1 MAKLQGDF
9 RKFMNKNYLG
19 SWDIPDGDDLIAT
32 IDHVEQEQVENAKGK
47 ELKLTIHFTDRGLK
61 PMILN
66 STNSQRISK
75 VAGTTRVEKWSGIRI
90 VIYTEKVN
98 AFGTTTDAL
107 RIRDYAPKSKEL
119 FCNECGAEIVGSGK
133 YTAKAIAERAKV
145 KYGEYL
151 CMDCAMARAEKST
164 EPEQTEPT
172 QKEQTE
178 EV

>member
-1 MAKLQGDF
+1 
-9 RKFMNKNYLG
+9 
-19 SWDIPDGDDLIAT
+19 
-32 IDHVEQEQVENAKGK
+32 
-47 ELKLTIHFTDRGLK
+47 
-61 PMILN
+61 MILN

-75 VAGTTRVEKWSGIRI
+75 VAGTTRVEKWDGITI
-90 VIYTEKVN
+90 AIYTEKVQ
-98 AFGTTTDAL
+98 AFGSISDAL

-151 CMDCAMARAEKST
+151 CMDCAMARAEKSA
-164 EPEQTEPT
+164 EPEPVQE
-172 QKEQTE
+172 EQTE

>member
-32 IDHVEQEQVENAKGK
+32 IDHVEREQVENAKGK

-75 VAGTTRVEKWSGIRI
+75 VAGTTRVEKWDGITI
-90 VIYTEKVN
+90 AIYTEKVQ
-98 AFGTTTDAL
+98 AFGSISDAL
-107 RIRDYAPKSKEL
+107 RIRDYTPKSKEL

-151 CMDCAMARAEKST
+151 CMDCAMARAEKKSES
-164 EPEQTEPT
+164 EPVQE
-172 QKEQTE
+172 EQTE

>member
-47 ELKLTIHFTDRGLK
+47 EEKLTIHFTDRGLK

-66 STNSQRISK
+66 TTNSQRISR
-75 VAGTTRVEKWSGIRI
+75 VAGTTRVEKWDGTTIA
-90 VIYTEKVN
+90 IYTEKVQ
-98 AFGTTTDAL
+98 AFGSISDAL

-151 CMDCAMARAEKST
+151 CMDCAMARAEKKSET
-164 EPEQTEPT
+164 EPLQE
-172 QKEQTE
+172 EQTE

>member
-32 IDHVEQEQVENAKGK
+32 IDHVEREQVENAKGK
-47 ELKLTIHFTDRGLK
+47 ELKLTIHFADRGLK

-75 VAGTTRVEKWSGIRI
+75 VAGTTRVEKWDGITI
-90 VIYTEKVN
+90 AIYTEKVQ
-98 AFGTTTDAL
+98 AFGSISDAL

-151 CMDCAMARAEKST
+151 CMDCATARAEKKSES
-164 EPEQTEPT
+164 EPVQE
-172 QKEQTE
+172 EQTE

>member
-32 IDHVEQEQVENAKGK
+32 IDHVEREQVENAKGK
-47 ELKLTIHFTDRGLK
+47 ELKLTIHFADRGLK

-75 VAGTTRVEKWSGIRI
+75 VAGTTRVEKWDGITI
-90 VIYTEKVN
+90 AIYTEKVQ
-98 AFGTTTDAL
+98 AFGSISDAL
-107 RIRDYAPKSKEL
+107 RIRDYVPKSKEL

-151 CMDCAMARAEKST
+151 CMDCAMARAEKKSES
-164 EPEQTEPT
+164 EPVQE
-172 QKEQTE
+172 EQTE

>member
-9 RKFMNKNYLG
+9 RKFMNKKYLG

-47 ELKLTIHFTDRGLK
+47 ELKLTIHFADRGLK

-75 VAGTTRVEKWSGIRI
+75 VAGTTRVEKWDGITI
-90 VIYTEKVN
+90 AIYTEKVQ
-98 AFGTTTDAL
+98 AFGSISDAL
-107 RIRDYAPKSKEL
+107 RIRNYAPKSKEL
-119 FCNECGAEIVGSGK
+119 YCNECGAEIVGSGK

-151 CMDCAMARAEKST
+151 CMDCAMARAEKKSESET
-164 EPEQTEPT
+164 VQE
-172 QKEQTE
+172 EQTE

>member
-32 IDHVEQEQVENAKGK
+32 IDHVEREQVENAKGK

-75 VAGTTRVEKWSGIRI
+75 VAGTTRVEKWDGITI
-90 VIYTEKVN
+90 AIYTEKVQ
-98 AFGTTTDAL
+98 AFGSISDAL

-151 CMDCAMARAEKST
+151 CMDCAMARAEKKSES
-164 EPEQTEPT
+164 EPVQEE
-172 QKEQTE
+172 KTE

>member
-32 IDHVEQEQVENAKGK
+32 IDHVEREQVENAKGK
-47 ELKLTIHFTDRGLK
+47 ELKLTIHFADRGLK

-75 VAGTTRVEKWSGIRI
+75 VAGTTRVEKWDGITI
-90 VIYTEKVN
+90 AIYTEKVQ
-98 AFGTTTDAL
+98 AFGSISDAL
-107 RIRDYAPKSKEL
+107 RIRDYVPKSKEL

-145 KYGEYL
+145 KYGECL
-151 CMDCAMARAEKST
+151 CMDCAMARAEKKSES
-164 EPEQTEPT
+164 EPVQE
-172 QKEQTE
+172 EQTE

>member
-32 IDHVEQEQVENAKGK
+32 IDHVEREQVENAKGK
-47 ELKLTIHFTDRGLK
+47 ELKLTIHFADRGLK

-75 VAGTTRVEKWSGIRI
+75 VAGTTRVEKWDGITI
-90 VIYTEKVN
+90 AIYTEKVQ
-98 AFGTTTDAL
+98 AFGSISDAL

-151 CMDCAMARAEKST
+151 CMDCAMARAEKKSES
-164 EPEQTEPT
+164 EPVQE
-172 QKEQTE
+172 EQTE

>member
-47 ELKLTIHFTDRGLK
+47 EEKLTIHFTDRGLK

-66 STNSQRISK
+66 TTNSQRISK
-75 VAGTTRVEKWSGIRI
+75 VAGTTRVEKWDGITI
-90 VIYTEKVN
+90 AIYTEKVQ
-98 AFGTTTDAL
+98 AFGSISDAL

-119 FCNECGAEIVGSGK
+119 FCNECGAEIVASGK

-151 CMDCAMARAEKST
+151 CMDCAMARAEKKSES
-164 EPEQTEPT
+164 EPVQE
-172 QKEQTE
+172 EQTE

>member
-32 IDHVEQEQVENAKGK
+32 IDHVEREQVENAKGK

-75 VAGTTRVEKWSGIRI
+75 VAGTTRVEVGWNYYCNLHRKSASVWKHFRR
-90 VIYTEKVN
+90 
-98 AFGTTTDAL
+98 TTHQ
-107 RIRDYAPKSKEL
+107 R
-119 FCNECGAEIVGSGK
+119 
-133 YTAKAIAERAKV
+133 
-145 KYGEYL
+145 L
-151 CMDCAMARAEKST
+151 CA
-164 EPEQTEPT
+164 
-172 QKEQTE
+172 
-178 EV
+178 

>member
-19 SWDIPDGDDLIAT
+19 SWDIPDGDNLIAT
-32 IDHVEQEQVENAKGK
+32 IDHVEREQVENAKGK

-75 VAGTTRVEKWSGIRI
+75 VAGTTRVEKWDGITI
-90 VIYTEKVN
+90 AIYTEKVQ
-98 AFGTTTDAL
+98 AFGSISDAL

-151 CMDCAMARAEKST
+151 CMDCAMARAEKKSES
-164 EPEQTEPT
+164 EPVQD
-172 QKEQTE
+172 EQTE

>member
-1 MAKLQGDF
+1 MAKLKGDF

-47 ELKLTIHFTDRGLK
+47 EEKLTIHFTDRGLK

-66 STNSQRISK
+66 TTNSQRISR
-75 VAGTTRVEKWSGIRI
+75 VAGTTRVEKWDGITI
-90 VIYTEKVN
+90 AIYTEKVQ
-98 AFGTTTDAL
+98 AFGSISDAL

-133 YTAKAIAERAKV
+133 YTARAIAERAKV
-145 KYGEYL
+145 KYGEML
-151 CMDCAMARAEKST
+151 CMDCALARAEKDS
-164 EPEQTEPT
+164 ESAPEQTEPIH
-172 QKEQTE
+172 QTE
-178 EV
+178 EE